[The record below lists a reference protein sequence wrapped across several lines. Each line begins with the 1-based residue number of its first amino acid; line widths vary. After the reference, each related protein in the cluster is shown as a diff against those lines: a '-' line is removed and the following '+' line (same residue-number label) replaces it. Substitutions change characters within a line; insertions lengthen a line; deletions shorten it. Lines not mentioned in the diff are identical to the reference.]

1 MLHDIDNRYKDKI
14 AIVAIGY
21 SRLDGLRRLLDSC
34 NRASYAVED
43 VPLVISIDASGNKEV
58 YDYARNFQWN
68 HGVKYVNI
76 EKKRLGLK
84 KHILQCGDLT
94 RHFKGVIL
102 LEDDLYVSPDFY
114 NYACISM
121 NKYGDDEN
129 VAGIAFYSNEFNGF
143 LGIPFHPLNNGSD
156 CFAMQAVCSWG
167 EMWNNRMWTE
177 FTSWLNN
184 WNEDY
189 SNFDMPDIIKNWT
202 RAWSKYFYAYLL
214 ANHKY
219 FIYPSTSL
227 TTNFNDGAGEHGST
241 SSPIVQV
248 HLQYGKKDY
257 RLFDFSDLEK
267 YDIYQQ
273 NIKLYN
279 KLGLSKN
286 ELSLDLYGQ
295 RLMEGKTA
303 KYILTTQKLNFK
315 IVQSFGLTM
324 RPIELNIL
332 ENIPGKGIF
341 LYEANCKVC
350 QWKYSQPLMDYMLA
364 WYNRKYLCKYSVKYF
379 STRIKNKIWKR

>member
-156 CFAMQAVCSWG
+156 CFAMQAVCS
-167 EMWNNRMWTE
+167 
-177 FTSWLNN
+177 F
-184 WNEDY
+184 
-189 SNFDMPDIIKNWT
+189 
-202 RAWSKYFYAYLL
+202 
-214 ANHKY
+214 
-219 FIYPSTSL
+219 
-227 TTNFNDGAGEHGST
+227 
-241 SSPIVQV
+241 
-248 HLQYGKKDY
+248 
-257 RLFDFSDLEK
+257 
-267 YDIYQQ
+267 
-273 NIKLYN
+273 
-279 KLGLSKN
+279 
-286 ELSLDLYGQ
+286 
-295 RLMEGKTA
+295 
-303 KYILTTQKLNFK
+303 
-315 IVQSFGLTM
+315 
-324 RPIELNIL
+324 
-332 ENIPGKGIF
+332 
-341 LYEANCKVC
+341 
-350 QWKYSQPLMDYMLA
+350 
-364 WYNRKYLCKYSVKYF
+364 
-379 STRIKNKIWKR
+379 

>member
-227 TTNFNDGAGEHGST
+227 TT
-241 SSPIVQV
+241 
-248 HLQYGKKDY
+248 
-257 RLFDFSDLEK
+257 
-267 YDIYQQ
+267 
-273 NIKLYN
+273 
-279 KLGLSKN
+279 
-286 ELSLDLYGQ
+286 
-295 RLMEGKTA
+295 
-303 KYILTTQKLNFK
+303 
-315 IVQSFGLTM
+315 
-324 RPIELNIL
+324 
-332 ENIPGKGIF
+332 
-341 LYEANCKVC
+341 
-350 QWKYSQPLMDYMLA
+350 
-364 WYNRKYLCKYSVKYF
+364 
-379 STRIKNKIWKR
+379 